1 MRSKSQQFVF
11 STPNLTYTTDAN
23 FVRLISNLQRFPETL
38 ELCGGGEMNSFLT
51 YRVLPHSLF
60 SFCFTE
66 FYL

>member
-11 STPNLTYTTDAN
+11 STPNLPYTTEAN
-23 FVRLISNLQRFPETL
+23 GVRLISNLQRLPEPL
-38 ELCGGGEMNSFLT
+38 ELCGGGETNSFLT

-60 SFCFTE
+60 SCFFTC